1 MDSPFCYCCGG
12 TKNYVEHG
20 EICRR
25 FCTYEI
31 INGKPIKPCYVNKK
45 YDLEVNKSHYDSRE
59 PYPTRVTLVP
69 ITEIVCKEG

>member
-1 MDSPFCYCCGG
+1 M
-12 TKNYVEHG
+12 EHG